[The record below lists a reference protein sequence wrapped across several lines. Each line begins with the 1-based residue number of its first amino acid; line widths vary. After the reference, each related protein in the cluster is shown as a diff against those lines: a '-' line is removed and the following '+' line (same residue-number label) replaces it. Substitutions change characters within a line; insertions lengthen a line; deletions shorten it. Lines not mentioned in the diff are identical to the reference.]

1 MSIQV
6 SLPND
11 IKVVEGNGLAIFL
24 DSDTNLIT
32 LKDSNGIVQTLDNYI
47 LQEGITE
54 VIAGCCLTGGGTSST
69 VTLNHA
75 DTSSLDGFYG
85 QPSPQDGCYI
95 KSVTV
100 DGLGHLTAVTS
111 ANFDTR
117 YLGINA
123 CACDSAQLNSQDPN
137 YYLNF
142 NNFFNVPALGDITE
156 VCATDGIG
164 GGGSSGIV
172 TICNT
177 DKGSNQNIVKR
188 FVGNCGNTYTAQCNN
203 DLLCI
208 VGTGGV
214 STCFDGNKVTIS
226 STTVANNCQIEI
238 AGGTGL
244 SGGGCFNLNQTS
256 DCTLT
261 LNNTDKGSDQNIFK
275 NVAVSGENTIT
286 AGSNASTLTLVE
298 GAGIDITTCTDDASV
313 TISSTATAPSNC
325 QIQISGTDGLSGN
338 ATFTLNQSSNGSFSL
353 CNTDK
358 GSDQCFFQNIAVVG
372 SCTISADVNA
382 DTVCFSAGTGIT
394 LTSDDTQDLITIGT
408 TATGCTGTVTQVC
421 VQSGTTGTDFNV
433 SGSPITTSGTITL
446 NLPTA
451 SATNRGALSSADWTT
466 FNSKTNCTGTVTSVS
481 FCTAEGGT
489 DINVSGSPITT
500 NGEITLNIPIAGAT
514 KTGKLLFTD
523 WIDFNNKVD
532 DVTAGTGISVSGTDT
547 IQVTNTDRGS
557 EQCIFKTF
565 AVSGQ
570 DDIVADSN
578 SDTVTFAGSG
588 IAITTDENSDTIT
601 FTVTDA
607 GGTVTEI
614 CGAVGTSGS
623 DFNVTGSPITTN
635 GTLTFNL
642 PDASA
647 TSRGALTSADWTTFN
662 SKTDCTGTVTSVQI
676 GGGEGIV
683 ATGTNPITTS
693 GTINLAVCLNELT
706 TTTDNDC
713 GTYFA
718 VVDSSGVQSKLC
730 KSNINNSGFNNDAG
744 YTSCGGTVT
753 SVGLSAGTGV
763 SVSGSPVT
771 SSGTMTVTNTDRG
784 SSQCIFKNI
793 AVSGQTTIEADS
805 NADTLTFA
813 EGTGITITTD
823 ASTDTVTISNEG
835 ADGTVTCIDFAT
847 NETGTDV
854 AVSGVPITTSGTIT
868 LSIPEA
874 SATATG
880 KLTAT
885 DWTSFNAKTTCT
897 GTVTSIGLTTGTTGT
912 DINVSGSPVTGSG
925 DITLNIPTASATN
938 RGALSSADWTSFNAK
953 TTCTGTVTSVGLTT
967 DETGTD
973 VAVSGSPVTGSG
985 DITISIPIAS
995 ATNTGKLSNTD
1006 WTTFNSKTDCT
1017 GTVTSVGAVV
1027 GTTGTDFN
1035 ISGSPVTGS
1044 GDITFNLPTAS
1055 ATNRGALSS
1064 ADWTAFNS
1072 KTDCTGTVT
1081 SVAIATD
1088 ELGTDVAVSGSPIT
1102 GSGTVTISIPEAS
1115 ATKTGKLTS
1124 TDWSTF
1130 NSKTDCTGTV
1140 TSVGLVSGGGL
1151 SVSGSPITSSG
1162 DITVTNTDKGSDQC
1176 IFKCFVV
1183 SGQDTIEAD
1192 SNSDAVTFAGSGIAI
1207 TTDDTTDTITFT
1219 VTDAGGTVTEI
1230 CGAVGTT
1237 GTDFNVTGSPI
1248 TSSGTLTFNLPT
1260 ASATNRGALSSSDWT
1275 SFNSKV
1281 DDVTAGAGISV
1292 TGSGTKTVTNTTCI
1306 FKNIASTGQTTL
1318 VADSLTD
1325 TLNIEAGTGVS
1336 ITTDD
1341 STDTLTIAN
1350 TVSVSDCTICI
1361 QAGSGLGGGGD
1372 FTLNQNSGETVT
1384 LTNSD
1389 KGSSQCIFKNI
1400 AVSGQTTIEADNN
1413 NDTLTFAGSG
1423 IAITTDDST
1432 DTVTFTVTDAGGTVT
1447 SVGAVACTTGTDISV
1462 TGSPI
1467 TSSGEFCINIPTA
1480 SATSR
1485 GALSSTDWTTF
1496 NNKTTCTGT
1505 VTSVSG
1511 GTGLTGTVTSSGSIA
1526 VDYAGS
1532 DNIMYGAIDCTGD
1545 VVSTL
1550 DCLILNQNSSD
1561 NVISVYVSDLPFS
1574 NCTGSVTEVCGAVGT
1589 AGTDFNVTGSPI
1601 TGAGTLTFNLPTA
1614 SATNRGALSNTD
1626 WSTFNSKTTC
1636 VGTVTSVGITSGGGL
1651 SVSGSP
1657 ITTNGDITVTNTDK
1671 GSSQCIFKNIVV
1683 SGEDT
1688 VTAET
1693 NNDSLTLIAGTN
1705 MSISTNSTLDS
1716 VTFCS
1721 TATACTGTVTSVGIT
1736 AGTGI
1741 SVSGSPITSSGSI
1754 TVCNTDK
1761 GSSQCIFK
1769 TLAVSGQDDI
1779 IADSNS
1785 DTVTFVGS
1793 GIAITTDN
1801 TTDTMTFTVTDAG
1814 GTVTCVCT
1822 TAPLTG
1828 GNFSTTGT
1836 IGITEADATT
1846 DGYLSST
1853 DWSTFNSK
1861 TDCTGTVTSV
1871 GLTAGSGISVSG
1883 SPVTGSGSMTVTNS
1897 DKGSDQCIF
1906 KCVAVAGQSTIVADS
1921 NTDTLT
1927 MVGGDNVT
1935 LLTNAS
1941 SDTLT
1946 ICTIS
1951 TTCEG
1956 TVCSVGLVTNETGTD
1971 VAVSG
1976 SPITSSGNITLSIP
1990 EASATATGKLSSTD
2004 WSTFNSK
2011 TDCVGTVT
2019 SVGLTAGSG
2028 ITVSGS
2034 PVTGSGSMTVTN
2046 SDKGS
2051 DQCIFKCF
2059 AVSGQNTV
2067 VADSNTDTLTFVGSG
2082 INITTDNSTDT
2093 ITFTNTDAG
2102 GTVTEVCAE
2111 TGTSGTD
2118 FAITGSPITTNGTL
2132 TFNLPVASAS
2142 ATGKLSST
2150 DWNTFNNKTSCTG
2163 TVTGVTGAGGLCG
2176 NFSGGSGSICVDYA
2190 GGDSVISSAPNC
2202 TGTTVGTDFNI
2213 LLANS
2218 TSAVGFYDV
2227 ADLPFTNCGGSVTS
2241 VGITAGTG
2249 ISVSGSPITSSGSI
2263 TVCNT
2268 DKGSSQCIFKSV
2280 AVAGQTTITADS
2292 NADTLT
2298 LVGSGIAITTDDS
2311 SDTVTF
2317 TVTDAGGTVC
2327 SVGLCT
2333 GTSGTDINVSNTPI
2347 TSSGNITLNVPT
2359 ASASNRGALSSTDW
2373 STFNNKLDDVTAGVG
2388 IEISGSGNK
2397 TICNCDRGSAQ
2408 CIFKKIAVSGQSTI
2422 SADSNDDTLTF
2433 AGSGITI
2440 TTNDTTDTV
2449 TFTATQGDITCVGAG
2464 VGLTGGG
2471 TTGDVC
2477 LCVDYG
2483 SSGLIADAPSGTGTP
2498 DSDDCILVGKD
2509 ASGSG
2514 ETRSYVIGDLPFTNC
2529 LGDITCVGTGV
2540 GLTGGGTSGNVTVC
2554 VDYAGTNNI
2563 IACSPCTATGTLST
2577 SDCIMISND
2586 ATNNVTKATI
2596 SLLPFSN
2603 CQGDIT
2609 GVTAGTGLSGG
2620 GTSGSVTLCN
2630 ADKGSSQNIF
2640 KNVASDSGTAV
2651 ADNNNDTLSILGG
2664 TGISTSVTGD
2674 TLTIT
2679 SSGTSCTGTVT
2690 SVSGGIGLTGTV
2702 TSSGSICVDYAG
2714 TDNIILS
2721 ATNCDTT
2728 AINVSNFVMISNHTD
2743 NKVQYHKVGELPFS
2757 NCSGTVTSVGI
2768 TAGSGIS
2775 VSGSPITSSGSMTV
2789 TNSDKGSSQ
2798 CIFKNI
2804 AVSGQST
2811 ISADSNA
2818 DTLTFVGSGVTI
2830 TTNASTDTVTFTAT
2844 QGDITGV
2851 SADGGLCGGG
2861 TVGSVTLCVDYAGTD
2876 NIVLCSPYTA
2886 TGTLNTT
2893 DSILVNNGGNCVV
2906 KSTISNLPF
2915 SNCQGDITGVTATG
2929 GLCGGGSS
2937 GAVSVQADYDG
2948 ADNIVLASGT
2958 TTGNIE
2964 PEFRI
2969 LASADDNVVEAYCV
2983 SELPFSNC
2991 SGTVTSVSANAGT
3004 GINITGDTTIST
3016 SGAFTVCN
3024 TDRGS
3029 SQCIFKNVA
3038 VSGQST
3044 IQAESNSDTLTI
3056 VGSGID
3062 ITTNASTDTLTFT
3075 VNDAG
3080 GTVTEVCG
3088 AVGTSGTDFNVSGSP
3103 ITGAGT
3109 LTFNL
3114 PTASATN
3121 TGKLSS
3127 TDWSDFN
3134 NKVDNVTAGTGISV
3148 SGTDTITVTNSD
3160 RGSSQ
3165 CIFKCVA
3172 VSGQN
3177 TVVADSNTDTLT
3189 FVGSGV
3195 TITTDNST
3203 DTITFTANQGDIT
3216 SVGADGGLCGGGSVG
3231 AVTLCVDYAGTDN
3244 IVLCSP
3250 YTATGTLNTSDE
3262 ILVNNGGNCV
3272 VKSSISLLPFTSC
3285 TGDITAITVGTG
3297 LDGGGTSG
3305 DVNID
3310 LDLNEISAGGTLIG
3324 TDKLIA
3330 VNGTAN
3336 ATQVIS
3342 SIPLSIFDNDANFT
3356 SCVGDITGVTA
3367 GSGLSGGGT
3376 SGSVTLTN
3384 SDKGSDQCIFKCVA
3398 SDSGTAV
3405 ADSNTDTLSIVGGT
3419 GISTS
3424 VSGDTLTIT
3433 SSGTAC
3439 TGTVTQVC
3447 GAVGTS
3453 GTDFSVSGSPITGS
3467 GTLTFNLPTASASNR
3482 GALSSADWS
3491 DFNDKV
3497 DNVTAGTGISVS
3509 GTDTIQVTNS
3519 DRGSSQCIFKSIAVS
3534 GQNTI
3539 NADSNSDTLTFVGS
3553 GVTITTDSSTDTVT
3567 FTATQGDITGVTAG
3581 VGLTG
3586 GGTTGSLTLCVDYC
3600 GTDNIIACSP
3610 CVATGN
3616 FSTADCIMV
3625 SRNANSIVTR
3635 GTIGNLPFTNCLGD
3649 ITNVSAGTG
3658 LSGGGT
3664 SGSVTLCNADKGSSQ
3679 NIFKNVASD
3688 SGTAVAD
3695 NNNDTLSILGGTG
3708 ISTSVSG
3715 DTLTITSSGTTC
3727 TGTVTSVGITAGSGI
3742 SVSGSPITSNGSMT
3756 VTNNDRGSSQNIFK
3770 NVASDS
3776 GTAVADSNNDTLSIL
3791 GGTNISTSVS
3801 GDTVTITS
3809 SATTCT
3815 GDVSRCDSVANYDVA
3830 IWCNNTKI
3838 KAMPLRFEEVS
3849 STDFLLAVGKSGV
3862 TSQVQAKNSKSS
3874 PEYSFIGDKATGLI
3888 NSGSKSGW
3896 VGFMNGGK
3904 DSLIVDDNLQLCL
3917 NCYTATNESTS
3928 GNKLNPNQS
3937 SFYPSSATIT
3947 DLGVDSSGK
3956 VVRGE
3961 QEATWKF
3968 TRTQL
3973 NGTLGCTLLEA
3984 GGSGKF
3990 VVITGSTWM
3999 AEYNGNMAG
4008 FTGNDLQIKQA
4019 NNQCPNAN
4027 VSTLTASQ
4035 LAIMGTNISTN
4046 GSFGITERDLPITVR
4061 TYRQNTATT
4070 LNKTSS
4076 VSFPT
4081 ALTAVY
4087 IKLKYRF
4094 YDQTTFI

>member
-32 LKDSNGIVQTLDNYI
+32 LKDTNGIIQTLDNYI

-123 CACDSAQLNSQDPN
+123 CACDSAQLNAQDPN

-164 GGGSSGIV
+164 GGGSSGVV
-172 TICNT
+172 TLCNT
-177 DKGSNQNIVKR
+177 DKGSNQTIVKR

-256 DCTLT
+256 NCTLT

-298 GAGIDITTCTDDASV
+298 GAGIDITTCTADASV
-313 TISSTATAPSNC
+313 TISSTASAPSNC
-325 QIQISGTDGLSGN
+325 QIQVSGTDGLSGN

-372 SCTISADVNA
+372 SCTISAEINA
-382 DTVCFSAGTGIT
+382 DTVCLSAGTGIT

-433 SGSPITTSGTITL
+433 SGSPITTTGTITL

-466 FNSKTNCTGTVTSVS
+466 FNSKTTCTGTVTSVG

-489 DINVSGSPITT
+489 DINVSGSPVTT

-514 KTGKLLFTD
+514 KTGKLLSTD

-547 IQVTNTDRGS
+547 IQVTNIDRGS

-570 DDIVADSN
+570 DSIVADSN
-578 SDTVTFAGSG
+578 SDTVTLAGSG

-662 SKTDCTGTVTSVQI
+662 SKTSCVGTVTSVEI

-693 GTINLAVCLNELT
+693 GTINLAICLNELT
-706 TTTDNDC
+706 TVTDNDC

-771 SSGTMTVTNTDRG
+771 GSGTMTVTNTDLG
-784 SSQCIFKNI
+784 SSQCIFKCV

-823 ASTDTVTISNEG
+823 ASSDTVTISNEG
-835 ADGTVTCIDFAT
+835 ADGTVTSIDFAT
-847 NETGTDV
+847 NETGTNV
-854 AVSGVPITTSGTIT
+854 AVTGVPITTSGTIT

-897 GTVTSIGLTTGTTGT
+897 GTVTSVGLTTGTTGT
-912 DINVSGSPVTGSG
+912 NINVTGSPITGSG

-953 TTCTGTVTSVGLTT
+953 TTCTGTVTSVGLST
-967 DETGTD
+967 DESGTD
-973 VAVSGSPVTGSG
+973 IAVSGSPVTSSG

-1006 WTTFNSKTDCT
+1006 WTSFNSKTDCT

-1027 GTTGTDFN
+1027 GTAGTDFN
-1035 ISGSPVTGS
+1035 VSGSPITGS
-1044 GDITFNLPTAS
+1044 GNITFNLPTAS

-1088 ELGTDVAVSGSPIT
+1088 ELGTDVAVSGSPVT

-1115 ATKTGKLTS
+1115 ATNTGKLTS
-1124 TDWSTF
+1124 TDWTTF

-1176 IFKCFVV
+1176 IFKTFAV
-1183 SGQDTIEAD
+1183 SGQNDIVAD
-1192 SNSDAVTFAGSGIAI
+1192 SNADTVTFVGSGIAI
-1207 TTDDTTDTITFT
+1207 TTDDTTDTMTFT

-1248 TSSGTLTFNLPT
+1248 TNSGTLTFNLPT
-1260 ASATNRGALSSSDWT
+1260 ASATNRGALSSADWT
-1275 SFNSKV
+1275 SFNSKI

-1292 TGSGTKTVTNTTCI
+1292 TGTSTKTVTNTTCI
-1306 FKNIASTGQTTL
+1306 FKNIASTGQSTL

-1496 NNKTTCTGT
+1496 NSKTTCTGT

-1561 NVISVYVSDLPFS
+1561 NVISVFVSDLPFS

-1589 AGTDFNVTGSPI
+1589 TGTDFNVSGSPI
-1601 TGAGTLTFNLPTA
+1601 TGTGTLTFNLPTA
-1614 SATNRGALSNTD
+1614 SASNRGALSSAD

-1636 VGTVTSVGITSGGGL
+1636 TGTVTSIGLVNGGGL

-1657 ITTNGDITVTNTDK
+1657 ITSSGDITVTNTDK

-1705 MSISTNSTLDS
+1705 MSISTNCTLDS

-1721 TATACTGTVTSVGIT
+1721 TATACTGTVTSVGLT

-1761 GSSQCIFK
+1761 GSDQCIFK
-1769 TLAVSGQDDI
+1769 TFAVSGQNDI
-1779 IADSNS
+1779 VADSNA

-1883 SPVTGSGSMTVTNS
+1883 SPITGSGSMTVTNS

-1990 EASATATGKLSSTD
+1990 EASATNTGKLSSTD

-2082 INITTDNSTDT
+2082 ISITTDDSSDT

-2163 TVTGVTGAGGLCG
+2163 TVTGVSGAGGLCG
-2176 NFSGGSGSICVDYA
+2176 SFSGGSGSICVDYA
-2190 GGDSVISSAPNC
+2190 GGDSVINSAPNC

-2218 TSAVGFYDV
+2218 TSAVGFYDI
-2227 ADLPFTNCGGSVTS
+2227 ADLPFSNCGGSVTS

-2263 TVCNT
+2263 TVCNS

-2280 AVAGQTTITADS
+2280 AVSGQTTITADS

-2422 SADSNDDTLTF
+2422 SADTNDDTLTF

-2471 TTGDVC
+2471 TTGDVT

-2498 DSDDCILVGKD
+2498 DGDDCILVGKD
-2509 ASGSG
+2509 SSGSG
-2514 ETRSYVIGDLPFTNC
+2514 ETRSYVINDLPFTSC

-2554 VDYAGTNNI
+2554 VDYAGTDNI

-2577 SDCIMISND
+2577 ADCIMISNN
-2586 ATNNVTKATI
+2586 ATDNVTKASI

-2630 ADKGSSQNIF
+2630 ADKGSDQCIF
-2640 KNVASDSGTAV
+2640 KCVTSDSGTAV
-2651 ADNNNDTLSILGG
+2651 ADSNTDTLSILGG
-2664 TGISTSVTGD
+2664 TGVSTSVSGD

-2690 SVSGGIGLTGTV
+2690 SIDFETNETGTDVAVSGVPITG
-2702 TSSGSICVDYAG
+2702 AG
-2714 TDNIILS
+2714 TITLSIPEAS
-2721 ATNCDTT
+2721 ATNTGKLSSTDWSTFNSKTT
-2728 AINVSNFVMISNHTD
+2728 CT
-2743 NKVQYHKVGELPFS
+2743 
-2757 NCSGTVTSVGI
+2757 GTVTSVGL

-2775 VSGSPITSSGSMTV
+2775 VSGSPVTGSGSMTV

-2861 TVGSVTLCVDYAGTD
+2861 TVGAVTLCVDYAGSD
-2876 NIVLCSPYTA
+2876 NVVLCSPYTA

-2915 SNCQGDITGVTATG
+2915 TSCLGDITGVTATG

-2937 GAVSVQADYDG
+2937 GAVSVCADYDG

-3044 IQAESNSDTLTI
+3044 IQAESNSDTLTF
-3056 VGSGID
+3056 VGSGVA
-3062 ITTNASTDTLTFT
+3062 ITTNASTDTVTFT
-3075 VNDAG
+3075 VSDAG

-3088 AVGTSGTDFNVSGSP
+3088 AVGSTGTDFNVSGSP

-3121 TGKLSS
+3121 RGALSS
-3127 TDWSDFN
+3127 ADWSDFN
-3134 NKVDNVTAGTGISV
+3134 DKVDNVTAGTGISV

-3189 FVGSGV
+3189 FVGSGL

-3203 DTITFTANQGDIT
+3203 DTVTFTANQGDIT
-3216 SVGADGGLCGGGSVG
+3216 CVGTDGGLCGGGTSG
-3231 AVTLCVDYAGTDN
+3231 NVTVCVDYAGSDN
-3244 IVLCSP
+3244 VILCSP
-3250 YTATGTLNTSDE
+3250 YTATGTLATSDE
-3262 ILVNNGGNCV
+3262 IIVNNGGDCV
-3272 VKSSISLLPFTSC
+3272 IKASISLLPFSNC
-3285 TGDITAITVGTG
+3285 TGSVTQVCGAVGSSGSDFNVTGSPITG
-3297 LDGGGTSG
+3297 S
-3305 DVNID
+3305 
-3310 LDLNEISAGGTLIG
+3310 GTLTFNLPTASASKTGKLSSTDWSTFNNKTTCTG
-3324 TDKLIA
+3324 T
-3330 VNGTAN
+3330 V
-3336 ATQVIS
+3336 
-3342 SIPLSIFDNDANFT
+3342 T
-3356 SCVGDITGVTA
+3356 SVGLTA
-3367 GSGLSGGGT
+3367 GSGISV
-3376 SGSVTLTN
+3376 SGSPVTGSGSMTVTN

-3398 SDSGTAV
+3398 VSGQNTVV
-3405 ADSNTDTLSIVGGT
+3405 ADSNTDTLTFVGSGVAIT
-3419 GISTS
+3419 TDNST
-3424 VSGDTLTIT
+3424 DTVTFT
-3433 SSGTAC
+3433 VNDAG
-3439 TGTVTQVC
+3439 GTVTEVC

-3482 GALSSADWS
+3482 GALSSTDWS
-3491 DFNDKV
+3491 DFNNKV

-3509 GTDTIQVTNS
+3509 GTDSIQVTNT
-3519 DRGSSQCIFKSIAVS
+3519 DLGSSQCIFKSIAVS

-3567 FTATQGDITGVTAG
+3567 FTATQGDITGVSAG

-3586 GGTTGSLTLCVDYC
+3586 GGVTGNLTLCVDYC
-3600 GTDNIIACSP
+3600 GADNIIACSP

-3635 GTIGNLPFTNCLGD
+3635 GTIGNLPFTDCLGD

-3708 ISTSVSG
+3708 VSTSVSG

-3727 TGTVTSVGITAGSGI
+3727 TGTVTSVGITAGTGI
-3742 SVSGSPITSNGSMT
+3742 SVSGSPITSSGSIT
-3756 VTNNDRGSSQNIFK
+3756 VTNNDTGSSQNIFK

-3815 GDVSRCDSVANYDVA
+3815 GDVSRCGTISCTNVAL
-3830 IWCNNTKI
+3830 WCDNTGI
-3838 KAMPLRFEEVS
+3838 YGQNEFNFEEVATGS
-3849 STDFLLAVGKSGV
+3849 FVLTVGKSGLD
-3862 TSQVQAKNSKSS
+3862 SQIQAISNKST
-3874 PEYSFIGDKATGLI
+3874 PEYSFIGNKDTGVI
-3888 NSGSKSGW
+3888 NTGSKTGW

-3904 DSLIVDDNLQLCL
+3904 DSLYVDDSLQLNL
-3917 NCYTATNESTS
+3917 VCYTATNESTS
-3928 GNKLNPNQS
+3928 GSALNPNQS
-3937 SFYPSSATIT
+3937 SYYPSSATIT

-3973 NGTLGCTLLEA
+3973 NGTLGCTLLNA

-4008 FTGNDLQIKQA
+4008 FTGNDLKVKQA
-4019 NNQCPNAN
+4019 NNQCPTADI
-4027 VSTLTASQ
+4027 STLTASQ
-4035 LAIMGTNISTN
+4035 LGIMGTNISTN

-4070 LNKTSS
+4070 LTKTSN

-4087 IKLKYRF
+4087 IKLRYRF
-4094 YDQTTFI
+4094 FDQTTFI